1 MGPTVTLTFQG
12 DETDLMK
19 AVDHAGDGI
28 EELADRVDTA
38 GKDIRSHAKAFDA
51 MGEKTDVAEKKFTGF
66 KDVLD
71 GGSSALQTWGD
82 ESMSTTEKLIA
93 FGQAGAD
100 MAGGLTDFLIPAI
113 SSLTTLMR
121 GGLASAMTFIAAHP
135 LMIALLALAAVF
147 VLLWTRSETF
157 RNIVIGVFN
166 AVKDFIVNVFKGA
179 FDFVVNLVQGYIDIY
194 RRIGQGI
201 IDVFENV
208 GRAIV
213 NAFKAAFNF
222 IADIWNNSVGRL
234 QFDIPSW
241 VPFIGGN
248 HFGVP
253 RIPKFHT
260 GVDTVPGGPGTEML
274 AILQAGERV
283 SRGSE
288 GDSYKL
294 TVDGDIR
301 SLLYQVLKAGER
313 TGKLKLRRA

>member
-1 MGPTVTLTFQG
+1 MGPTVTLTFAG
-12 DETDLMK
+12 DETDLMQ
-19 AVDHAGDGI
+19 AVDKVGDGV
-28 EELADRVDTA
+28 EDLADRVDKST
-38 GKDIRSHAKAFDA
+38 KDIRSHAKAFDA
-51 MGEKTDVAEKKFTGF
+51 MGEGTDKAEKKFTGF

-71 GGSSALQTWGD
+71 GGKSALEAWGD
-82 ESMSTTEKLIA
+82 ESMSTTDKLIA

-113 SSLTTLMR
+113 SGLTTLMR

-157 RNIVIGVFN
+157 RNIVISVFN

-201 IDVFENV
+201 IDVFEAV
-208 GRAIV
+208 GNAIK

-222 IADIWNNSVGRL
+222 VADVWNKSVGRL

-253 RIPKFHT
+253 QITKFHSGT
-260 GVDTVPGGPGTEML
+260 STVPGGPGTEML
-274 AILQAGERV
+274 AILQAGEKV
-283 SRGSE
+283 SSTGEST
-288 GDSYKL
+288 GGNKL
-294 TVDGDIR
+294 MVDGDIDT
-301 SLLYQVLKAGER
+301 LLYKIIKYGIR
-313 TGKLKLRRA
+313 TGKLKLA